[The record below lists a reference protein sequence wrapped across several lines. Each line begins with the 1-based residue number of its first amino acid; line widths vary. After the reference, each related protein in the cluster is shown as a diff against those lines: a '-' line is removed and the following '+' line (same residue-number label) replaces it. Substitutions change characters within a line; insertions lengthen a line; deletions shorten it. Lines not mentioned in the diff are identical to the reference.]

1 MLQIYTKLERAR
13 MQRFI
18 LKKVAKMLTLVS
30 NMENLV
36 KVEKFVTI
44 VKDYWRNLFYVK
56 KNEDWND
63 KKNIEWFD
71 KKNIEWIDKK
81 NIEWNNKKNI
91 EWIDKKNIS
100 LYLI

>member
-1 MLQIYTKLERAR
+1 
-13 MQRFI
+13 
-18 LKKVAKMLTLVS
+18 MLTLVS

-44 VKDYWRNLFYVK
+44 VKDYWRNLIYVK

-63 KKNIEWFD
+63 KKNIEWID